1 MTSSGSGDVE
11 ESPRRDISFPR
22 QAAVQVG
29 AVDSRYC
36 GFRTVVIAM
45 LVASALLIAYW
56 AAWFGGGRNILASS
70 QEPSYFVFENSFP
83 AADAWILICLVVAA
97 VGISKRQSWG
107 LLATLLA
114 SGAGIYLG
122 CMDVLYD
129 IENGIY
135 SGSASGV
142 DSGAVATEICIN
154 VLTFLLSI
162 SIGVYVWRNRDL
174 LLHTSNLSPGV
185 YEHESAP

>member
-1 MTSSGSGDVE
+1 
-11 ESPRRDISFPR
+11 
-22 QAAVQVG
+22 
-29 AVDSRYC
+29 
-36 GFRTVVIAM
+36 
-45 LVASALLIAYW
+45 
-56 AAWFGGGRNILASS
+56 
-70 QEPSYFVFENSFP
+70 
-83 AADAWILICLVVAA
+83 
-97 VGISKRQSWG
+97 
-107 LLATLLA
+107 
-114 SGAGIYLG
+114 
-122 CMDVLYD
+122 MDVLYD

-174 LLHTSNLSPGV
+174 LLHPSNLSPGV